1 MPSNFSRP
9 ILPGVI
15 YEKVIRPLIFA
26 TCPDAETAHERGMR
40 ALRALHRHAA
50 PARAVAARAVVR
62 DPRLECSVMGLR
74 FPNPV
79 GLAGGFDKNAVA
91 PRAFEA
97 LGFGFI
103 ELGTVTRYPQP
114 GNPRPRVFRFPEDE
128 AILNRFGFNNDGAE
142 AMAARLAACGPL
154 GIPVGIS
161 LGKSKITPL
170 EDAAEDYLFSLRAL
184 HDLGDYFAVN
194 VSSPNTPNLRALQD
208 GAALDALLQALVA
221 ETHAQAARSPGAA
234 SPKPIVVK
242 VAPDLTL
249 SALDEVLAVCAA
261 RGVAGIVATNTTLA
275 RDGLSRPTAE
285 EGGLSGRPLTQ
296 RSRAMVAHIAKNA
309 PDLALIG
316 VGGIM
321 TPDDAARMLDAGAHL
336 IQIYTGFVYR
346 GPFFPRDINR
356 YLLNKYL
363 SPAPGGS

>member
-1 MPSNFSRP
+1 MPSGFAEA
-9 ILPGVI
+9 ILAGVL
-15 YEKVIRPLIFA
+15 YEKIIRPLIFA

-40 ALRALHRHAA
+40 ALGALHRTAA
-50 PARAVAARAVVR
+50 LARAVAARTSVH
-62 DPRLECSVMGLR
+62 DPRLERTVMGLR

-103 ELGTVTRYPQP
+103 ELGTVTRHPQP
-114 GNPRPRVFRFPEDE
+114 GNPRPRVFRFPKDE

-142 AMAARLAACGPL
+142 AMAVRLAACGPL

-170 EDAAEDYLFSLRAL
+170 EEAAEDYLFSLRSL
-184 HDLGDYFAVN
+184 HNYGDYFAVN

-208 GAALDALLQALVA
+208 GAALDALLQVLVA
-221 ETHAQAARSPGAA
+221 ETRAQAAHSPNAA
-234 SPKPIVVK
+234 PPKPIVVK

-249 SALDEVLAVCAA
+249 SALDEVLAVCTT
-261 RGVAGIVATNTTLA
+261 RGVAGIVATNTTLT
-275 RDGLSRPTAE
+275 RDGLSRPTTE
-285 EGGLSGRPLTQ
+285 EGGMSGRPLTQ

-309 PDLALIG
+309 PALALIG

-321 TPDDAARMLDAGAHL
+321 TTDDAARMLDAGAHL
-336 IQIYTGFVYR
+336 LQVYTGFVYR
-346 GPFFPRDINR
+346 GPFFPREINHH
-356 YLLNKYL
+356 LLQAAAV
-363 SPAPGGS
+363 SP

>member
-1 MPSNFSRP
+1 MPTGFAGA
-9 ILPGVI
+9 ILPGVL
-15 YEKVIRPLIFA
+15 YEKIIRPLIFA

-40 ALRALHRHAA
+40 ALGVLHAHARFV
-50 PARAVAARAVVR
+50 RAVATRLATR
-62 DPRLECSVMGLR
+62 DPRLERTVMGLR

-103 ELGTVTRYPQP
+103 ELGTITRHPQP
-114 GNPRPRVFRFPEDE
+114 GNPRPRVFRFPENE

-142 AMAARLAACGPL
+142 AMARRLAACGPL

-170 EDAAEDYLFSLRAL
+170 EDAADDYLFSLRAL

-208 GAALDALLQALVA
+208 GAALDALLAALVA
-221 ETHAQAARSPGAA
+221 ETRAQAARSLRAA
-234 SPKPIVVK
+234 PPKPIVVK

-275 RDGLSRPTAE
+275 REGLTRPTAE
-285 EGGLSGRPLTQ
+285 EGGLSGRPLSQ

-309 PDLALIG
+309 PALALIG

-336 IQIYTGFVYR
+336 LQVYTGFVYR

-356 YLLNKYL
+356 HLLQTF
-363 SPAPGGS
+363 G